1 MTEIELSVEIK
12 HLLLLMNF
20 LGDLTE
26 AMGSSLAVVHSI
38 FHIEDDNNVLE
49 ASDYKPASGN
59 ASSVGGLTLPA
70 EINWT
75 NHDMKA
81 EDEMLIYIE
90 KFIGGP
96 ISIKFSLISQTGVE
110 VESKGSVNNFME
122 QLSSYGVSFL
132 NLTEAPIMLNWIVI
146 DNIFG
151 FHGEITSELTNQYV

>member
-1 MTEIELSVEIK
+1 
-12 HLLLLMNF
+12 MNY
-20 LGDLTE
+20 LGDLSE

-38 FHIEDDNNVLE
+38 FHIEDDENVLE
-49 ASDYKPASGN
+49 ALDYKPNEGI
-59 ASSVGGLTLPA
+59 ASSSAGGKALPR

-75 NHDMKA
+75 NHDMKE

-96 ISIKFSLISQTGVE
+96 ISIVFSLISQTGVE
-110 VESKGSVNNFME
+110 VENKGSVNNFME

-132 NLTEAPIMLNWIVI
+132 NLTEAPICLNWIVI

-151 FHGEITSELTNQYV
+151 FHGEITGELTNQYV